1 MMFCHTH
8 SLFSKMFYP
17 KVFCFGLCLF
27 FYFLQVC
34 SASDIL
40 SSSQDQIQQ
49 IFKDKET
56 AVVRV
61 KATRVDKLNSKAKRF
76 LKMGS
81 GFFISKDGHV
91 LTTGL
96 LSKAERIWVEHRG
109 TYLLAE
115 EIGNDPMCNIS
126 LLKVMEPPADISF
139 IKINDSF
146 DQLAPGSFL
155 VGITCALEFRVSPT
169 FGIAQSEEF
178 SFGKRLFP
186 TKMLRSSLALGPG
199 EVGAP
204 IFNLSGNFI
213 GIAHAALP
221 DLSSSFILP
230 AKACK
235 RIRDDLLL
243 SGKVEYGW
251 FGITT
256 TRKLN
261 DSNSF
266 DIVISGFIED
276 SPAKN
281 SNLKIGDILLSV
293 GQQKIM
299 SQGDLAN
306 ASFFSEPETNVE
318 FRILRQD
325 KELVVP
331 VRVSAR
337 SFPNKED
344 SLSKFNIVESN
355 ASALSSTGNLKID
368 GILDS
373 NLTDN
378 TDRLELK

>member
-1 MMFCHTH
+1 MFCHTH
-8 SLFSKMFYP
+8 SLFSIMSYP
-17 KVFCFGLCLF
+17 KVLSFGFCLF
-27 FYFLQVC
+27 FNSLHFS
-34 SASDIL
+34 SASDTQL
-40 SSSQDQIQQ
+40 SSQAQIQQ

-61 KATRVDKLNSKAKRF
+61 KATRVDNLNGKAKRF

-96 LSKAERIWVEHRG
+96 LSNAERIWVEHLD

-126 LLKVMEPPADISF
+126 LLKVMKPPGNISF

-146 DQLAPGSFL
+146 EKLIPGSFL

-230 AKACK
+230 ARACK

-261 DSNSF
+261 ESNSF
-266 DIVISGFIED
+266 DIVISGFIDD

-281 SNLKIGDILLSV
+281 SNLKVGDILLSV
-293 GQQKIM
+293 GQQKII

-306 ASFFSEPETNVE
+306 ASFFSEPETNIE

-325 KELVVP
+325 NEIVVP

-337 SFPNKED
+337 SFSNRED
-344 SLSKFNIVESN
+344 SHSKVNIRESN
-355 ASALSSTGNLKID
+355 ASEFSSTDNLQVDVI
-368 GILDS
+368 IDS
-373 NLTDN
+373 NFTDN
-378 TDRLELK
+378 TDR

>member
-1 MMFCHTH
+1 MFCHTH
-8 SLFSKMFYP
+8 TLFSIMFYP
-17 KVFCFGLCLF
+17 KVLCFGFCLS
-27 FYFLQVC
+27 FYFLQIC
-34 SASDIL
+34 SASETSL
-40 SSSQDQIQQ
+40 SSQAQIQQ
-49 IFKDKET
+49 IFKEKKT

-61 KATRVDKLNSKAKRF
+61 KATRVDKLNGKTKRF

-96 LSKAERIWVEHRG
+96 LSNAERIWVEHLD

-115 EIGNDPMCNIS
+115 EIGKDPMCNIS
-126 LLKVMEPPADISF
+126 LLKVMEPPANISF
-139 IKINDSF
+139 IKIHDSF
-146 DQLAPGSFL
+146 DQLIPGSFL

-266 DIVISGFIED
+266 DIVISGFIDD
-276 SPAKN
+276 SPAQN
-281 SNLKIGDILLSV
+281 SNLKVGDILLSV
-293 GQQKIM
+293 GQQKII

-306 ASFFSEPETNVE
+306 ASFFSEPETNIE

-337 SFPNKED
+337 TFSNTED
-344 SLSKFNIVESN
+344 SHSKVNIRESN
-355 ASALSSTGNLKID
+355 ASEFSLTGNLQVD

-378 TDRLELK
+378 NDR

>member
-1 MMFCHTH
+1 MYCPKVSCFGF
-8 SLFSKMFYP
+8 SLFI
-17 KVFCFGLCLF
+17 
-27 FYFLQVC
+27 YFLQIC
-34 SASDIL
+34 SASEFLL
-40 SSSQDQIQQ
+40 SSQTRLQQ
-49 IFKDKET
+49 IFEDKET

-61 KATRVDKLNSKAKRF
+61 KASRVDKINDKAKRF

-81 GFFISKDGHV
+81 GFFISKNGHV
-91 LTTGL
+91 LTTAL
-96 LSKAERIWVEHRG
+96 LSKADRIWVEHQG
-109 TYLLAE
+109 SYLLAE
-115 EIGNDPMCNIS
+115 EIGKDPICNIS
-126 LLKVMEPPADISF
+126 LLKVMEPPANISF
-139 IKINDSF
+139 IKINNSF
-146 DQLAPGSFL
+146 DQLVPGSFL
-155 VGITCALEFRVSPT
+155 VGITCALEFNISPT
-169 FGIAQSEEF
+169 LGIAQSEEF
-178 SFGKRLFP
+178 SFGKRFFP
-186 TKMLRSSLALGPG
+186 TKMIRSSLALGPG

-243 SGKVEYGW
+243 SGRVEYGW

-256 TRKLN
+256 MRKLN

-266 DIVISGFIED
+266 DIIISGFIDD

-281 SNLKIGDILLSV
+281 SSLKVGDVLLSV
-293 GQQKIM
+293 GQQKIR

-325 KELVVP
+325 NELVVP

-337 SFPNKED
+337 SFPIKEN
-344 SLSKFNIVESN
+344 SLSKVNLGESN
-355 ASALSSTGNLKID
+355 ASNFLSVGNLQV
-368 GILDS
+368 GRILDS

-378 TDRLELK
+378 TD

>member
-1 MMFCHTH
+1 MFCHTH
-8 SLFSKMFYP
+8 TLFSIMFYP
-17 KVFCFGLCLF
+17 KVLCFGFCLS
-27 FYFLQVC
+27 FYFLQIC
-34 SASDIL
+34 SASETSL
-40 SSSQDQIQQ
+40 SYQAQIQQ
-49 IFKDKET
+49 IFKDKKT

-61 KATRVDKLNSKAKRF
+61 KATRVDKLNGKTKRF

-96 LSKAERIWVEHRG
+96 LSNAERIWVEHLD

-115 EIGNDPMCNIS
+115 EIGKDPMCNIS
-126 LLKVMEPPADISF
+126 LLKVMEPPANISF
-139 IKINDSF
+139 IKIHDSF
-146 DQLAPGSFL
+146 DQLIPGSFL

-266 DIVISGFIED
+266 DIVISGFIDD
-276 SPAKN
+276 SPAQN
-281 SNLKIGDILLSV
+281 SNLKVGDILLSV
-293 GQQKIM
+293 GQQKII

-306 ASFFSEPETNVE
+306 ASFFSEPETNIE

-337 SFPNKED
+337 TFSNTED
-344 SLSKFNIVESN
+344 SHSKVNIRESN
-355 ASALSSTGNLKID
+355 ASEFSFTGNLQVD

-378 TDRLELK
+378 NDR